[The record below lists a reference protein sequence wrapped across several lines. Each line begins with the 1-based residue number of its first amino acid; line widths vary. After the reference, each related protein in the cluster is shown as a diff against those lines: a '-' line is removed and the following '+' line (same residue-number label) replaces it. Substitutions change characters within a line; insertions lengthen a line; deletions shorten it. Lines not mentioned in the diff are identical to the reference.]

1 MIAALLVF
9 VSVYLAVRALM
20 VKLLQNL
27 QDVYSKWEAK
37 SKPRISRSADE
48 STTRQWT
55 GTLDT
60 QDGSKP
66 RPQKGGKLLPR
77 RNLAFNPGRHGT
89 DKVRVPTLGHVQR
102 SKVSFVDEVLPQ
114 FKQYPPPEEV
124 RQLETLRHFA
134 LQCCSKCLPMSKS
147 SFTVDG
153 SIVLHGLDNALTLP
167 SDGRSWLTPLKFV
180 KNSIYLT
187 CKRIP
192 HEYKPISKKMLR
204 SESIQRAIDKAVQ
217 DDPGT
222 DKKEHQRRAIS
233 IFERMRATISTAL
246 LRLAV
251 WLMHRLMSRMLTG
264 VYVPKGQINLL
275 KRASEHN
282 IPMVYLPL
290 HRSHLD
296 YILVTFL
303 LYLNEL
309 KVPLVAA
316 GDNLL
321 IPLFGTL
328 LRGLGGFFIK
338 RRLDFKDGR
347 KDHLYRAV
355 LKEYM
360 MEILKSN
367 HSLEFFLEGG
377 RSRTGK
383 TRLPKAGLLSV
394 IVNCLNEELMQD
406 VYIVPISISYEKI
419 LDGNFVSEQ
428 LGEPKVMET
437 FTAALRSIWH
447 ILHSNYGCVRVDFCQ
462 PFSLREFL
470 DSAKSQRLDPLAYDC
485 PLSLLESLAPP
496 TSPQEFRGSAST
508 NSLCSADSATD
519 DCRHAIKSLAN
530 HVVQQSSMSLA
541 LMSTNLVAFLLLT
554 KHRKGATLQQLA
566 HSLTWLRTAVGQRD
580 HQVMCPGDS
589 VESVRHACA
598 LLGKD
603 LVLSETVQMEWSSGD
618 TENNNL
624 KIVFYRPMLRLPGV
638 LELQYY
644 ANAVLDVFVHES
656 IVATALFSLVGN
668 ELPLTLGTS
677 DVVTVSR
684 KELVDKCQ
692 DLVNILQHEFV
703 LVLPCNNA
711 VWVVGDAIGSL
722 ITANILAVCQKS
734 GQAVSS
740 QHRKW
745 ANCIEWDQEND
756 EYSSELLTNDDE
768 RLKVILDEKNI
779 CMLEFLQCIL
789 ASYVESYWVVACS
802 LSKLVNTQMEEKIFF
817 RQIQK
822 MAQDKLHQG
831 LLYYEESFAADTLR
845 NAVKLYEQWGIVE
858 HHRQDGMRILYLS
871 ERWNSDE
878 AVDSVIGLVG
888 AYRR

>member
-1 MIAALLVF
+1 LQLF
-9 VSVYLAVRALM
+9 VCNLISRALM

-27 QDVYSKWEAK
+27 QDVYFKWEAK
-37 SKPRISRSADE
+37 SKPRISRSADA
-48 STTRQWT
+48 SAPRQRN
-55 GTLDT
+55 GTPALQHDSNH
-60 QDGSKP
+60 G
-66 RPQKGGKLLPR
+66 PQNGGKLLPR
-77 RNLAFNPGRHGT
+77 RVRNPVFNPGKYGV
-89 DKVRVPTLGHVQR
+89 DKVRVPSLSHMQR
-102 SKVSFVDEVLPQ
+102 SKVSFVDEVVPQ
-114 FKQYPPPEEV
+114 LKQYPPPEEV
-124 RQLETLRHFA
+124 RQLETLRYFA
-134 LQCCSKCLPMSKS
+134 LECCSKCLPMSKS

-153 SIVLHGLDNALTLP
+153 SILLHGLDNALTLP
-167 SDGRSWLTPLKFV
+167 SDGRSWLTPLKFI

-187 CKRIP
+187 CKNIP
-192 HEYKPISKKMLR
+192 HEYKPISKKMLG
-204 SESIQRAIDKAVQ
+204 SESIEHAIDRAVQ
-217 DDPGT
+217 VDPET
-222 DKKEHQRRAIS
+222 DKKEHRRRAVS

-264 VYVPKGQINLL
+264 VYVPKGQVDLL

-282 IPMVYLPL
+282 VPMVYLPL

-355 LKEYM
+355 LKKYM
-360 MEILKSN
+360 MEILKAN

-437 FTAALRSIWH
+437 FTAALRSIWQ

-470 DSAKSQRLDPLAYDC
+470 ASARSQHLDPLAYDC
-485 PLSLLESLAPP
+485 PLSLLESLTPK
-496 TSPQEFRGSAST
+496 TSLQEFRGSPSA
-508 NSLCSADSATD
+508 NSLYSADSATD
-519 DCRHAIKSLAN
+519 DYRHAVQSLAN
-530 HVVQQSSMSLA
+530 HVVQRKFGKDDLMHRRRELFQLLMQLTLAFSLG
-541 LMSTNLVAFLLLT
+541 LTGMHCLV
-554 KHRKGATLQQLA
+554 
-566 HSLTWLRTAVGQRD
+566 
-580 HQVMCPGDS
+580 
-589 VESVRHACA
+589 VRHPLPMLPLSFGHSVSDILFRCGSTARP
-598 LLGKD
+598 LRLPDK
-603 LVLSETVQMEWSSGD
+603 VLSMCADRNNVIYRPALFLHGLVELGTTSAGD
-618 TENNNL
+618 TTKPACLKQLTMTEGLVTLHAAATISIAMKMSIFVSRFSSKFNNNL
-624 KIVFYRPMLRLPGV
+624 SITRRL
-638 LELQYY
+638 YT
-644 ANAVLDVFVHES
+644 H
-656 IVATALFSLVGN
+656 
-668 ELPLTLGTS
+668 LTLLMIPLWRLRGSSAAARSSNEAPGCDAPYSCLTRDTLSCS
-677 DVVTVSR
+677 DGACRLSDFLCTVLSMQVV
-684 KELVDKCQ
+684 
-692 DLVNILQHEFV
+692 
-703 LVLPCNNA
+703 
-711 VWVVGDAIGSL
+711 
-722 ITANILAVCQKS
+722 
-734 GQAVSS
+734 
-740 QHRKW
+740 
-745 ANCIEWDQEND
+745 
-756 EYSSELLTNDDE
+756 
-768 RLKVILDEKNI
+768 LDEKNI
-779 CMLEFLQCIL
+779 PMLEFLQCIL

-845 NAVKLYEQWGIVE
+845 NAVKLYERWGIVE
-858 HHRQDGMRILYLS
+858 HHTQDGMRILYLS
-871 ERWNSDE
+871 EQWNSDE
-878 AVDSVIGLVG
+878 AVDSVISLVG
-888 AYRR
+888 AYRQ

>member
-187 CKRIP
+187 CKSIP

-264 VYVPKGQINLL
+264 VYVPKGQIDLL

-394 IVNCLNEELMQD
+394 IVSCLNEELMQD

-419 LDGNFVSEQ
+419 LDGNFV
-428 LGEPKVMET
+428 K
-437 FTAALRSIWH
+437 
-447 ILHSNYGCVRVDFCQ
+447 
-462 PFSLREFL
+462 
-470 DSAKSQRLDPLAYDC
+470 
-485 PLSLLESLAPP
+485 
-496 TSPQEFRGSAST
+496 
-508 NSLCSADSATD
+508 
-519 DCRHAIKSLAN
+519 
-530 HVVQQSSMSLA
+530 SSMSLA

-566 HSLTWLRTAVGQRD
+566 HSLTWLRTAVGHRD
-580 HQVMCPGDS
+580 HQVMCPGES

-603 LVLSETVQMEWSSGD
+603 LVLSETIQMEWSSGD

-656 IVATALFSLVGN
+656 IVATALFSLVGD

-740 QHRKW
+740 HHRKW

-756 EYSSELLTNDDE
+756 EYSSELLRNDDE

-831 LLYYEESFAADTLR
+831 LLYYD
-845 NAVKLYEQWGIVE
+845 YGWCC
-858 HHRQDGMRILYLS
+858 
-871 ERWNSDE
+871 
-878 AVDSVIGLVG
+878 
-888 AYRR
+888 